1 MSEIIISSLTELTL
15 SRMNQMSTLD
25 TTLEMTDTEDDSDL
39 ELLSILFEITVRYF
53 SLTDS

>member
-15 SRMNQMSTLD
+15 SRVNQISTLD
-25 TTLEMTDTEDDSDL
+25 TTLEMTDMEDDSDL

>member
-25 TTLEMTDTEDDSDL
+25 TTLEMTDMEDDSDL

>member
-15 SRMNQMSTLD
+15 SRVNQMSTLD
-25 TTLEMTDTEDDSDL
+25 TTLEMTDMEDDSDL